1 MEERGS
7 LDLTKQIDDLKKR
20 AKEAEGELSIIK
32 GIGNNS
38 PEMRAL
44 KDNNEFLTNQNK
56 ILKEALRKGVGQ
68 IHTLKY
74 ENSVLGRKIK
84 LAEDWVG
91 QLRDLGL

>member
-56 ILKEALRKGVGQ
+56 ILKEALRKAVGQ